1 MNRKIT
7 LILALLIL
15 AIVSVSIVTAVNNT
29 HDSVA
34 SDNSQGESQSHIKND
49 AIAVEDT
56 GSIQSTH
63 DNNAVGA
70 GGITITKVW
79 DDNNAAGK
87 RPSSISFAILV
98 DGKEA
103 ETGQITGQ
111 NGWQATVDM
120 PISQDSTYEVVE
132 KDVPDGYEAS
142 VSGNVSDGFVITNTL
157 KDNGTNKNATPSD
170 KDPNNKEPSTNEPK
184 NNAPDAPKTQTKVIT
199 TTTTKEVPAEDQ
211 ADNETE
217 DNETVKHDTGN
228 PVLLGVLAVS
238 LAGLAYALY
247 RRE

>member
-15 AIVSVSIVTAVNNT
+15 ALVSVSIVTAVNNT

-34 SDNSQGESQSHIKND
+34 TDNSKGESQSHIKND
-49 AIAVEDT
+49 AIAVEDS
-56 GSIQSTH
+56 GSMQASQ
-63 DNNAVGA
+63 DKNAVGA
-70 GGITITKVW
+70 GGITITKVWDDRGITITKVW

-120 PISQDSTYEVVE
+120 QISQDSKYEVVE

-157 KDNGTNKNATPSD
+157 KDNDTNKNATPSD
-170 KDPNNKEPSTNEPK
+170 KDPDNKEPSTNEPK

-211 ADNETE
+211 ADNERII
-217 DNETVKHDTGN
+217 NQ
-228 PVLLGVLAVS
+228 LLAT
-238 LAGLAYALY
+238 ACPWHTIFFY
-247 RRE
+247 